1 MRMIELFDDFLV
13 MFHLL
18 LETFSI
24 FIDWIGEVFMQI
36 GLVIVVL
43 RGYLR
48 HLWVSEIF
56 QCHTFCECIEWKFAT
71 KQKTM

>member
-1 MRMIELFDDFLV
+1 MIELFDDFLV

-18 LETFSI
+18 VETFSI

-56 QCHTFCECIEWKFAT
+56 QCHTNFVNVLNGNLRQNRRQCR
-71 KQKTM
+71 